1 MSFLTSGIYY
11 GSRGL
16 RGMYFDWTYLLA
28 IAGLILT
35 LLASARVKSTFA
47 QYSKGRSVSG
57 LTGARAARYIL
68 DSQGRAY
75 INKSKTKKKAPYY
88 AKAGSGK
95 KGTMKRGTNFYVL
108 RTSGKWSQ
116 MANGYWVKTSLTK
129 KTVVYPNISPSVKVN
144 YKAKL
149 KKKTVSRS
157 GPSNSYIKKKTF
169 KKNRKVTVIG
179 TYGSWSK
186 ISSGQWLPS
195 SRLKR

>member
-1 MSFLTSGIYY
+1 
-11 GSRGL
+11 
-16 RGMYFDWTYLLA
+16 
-28 IAGLILT
+28 
-35 LLASARVKSTFA
+35 
-47 QYSKGRSVSG
+47 
-57 LTGARAARYIL
+57 
-68 DSQGRAY
+68 
-75 INKSKTKKKAPYY
+75 
-88 AKAGSGK
+88 
-95 KGTMKRGTNFYVL
+95 
-108 RTSGKWSQ
+108 

-129 KTVVYPNISPSVKVN
+129 KTSVYPTITPSTKTK

-157 GPSNSYIKKKTF
+157 GPSNGYIKCKTF